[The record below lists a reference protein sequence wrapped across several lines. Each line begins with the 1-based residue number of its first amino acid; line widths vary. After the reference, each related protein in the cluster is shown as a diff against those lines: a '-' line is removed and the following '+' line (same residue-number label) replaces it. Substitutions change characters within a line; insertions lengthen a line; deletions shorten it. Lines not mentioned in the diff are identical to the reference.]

1 MPFTNYLAYW
11 KRDGFNHKN
20 GDLLKFAA
28 GAQLKKIKP
37 QDRLYIISWTKET
50 GFIFV
55 GRIIVERVVG
65 LKDAQVIMNRPNLGW
80 DTLYAIAGSDGTSNS
95 PSPAVLSPIDNLLP
109 KVWIEADKKAVIL
122 KPPFKPAQFQ
132 SFRTLSPFSTSLF
145 DNLLNSEPT

>member
-1 MPFTNYLAYW
+1 MPFTNYLVYW
-11 KRDGFNHKN
+11 KRDGFDHKN

-55 GRIIVERVVG
+55 GRIIVERIVG

-80 DTLYAIAGSDGTSNS
+80 DTLYAIAGSDGTSSS
-95 PSPAVLSPIDNLLP
+95 PTPTVLSPIDNLLS
-109 KVWIEADKKAVIL
+109 KVWIETDKKAVIL

-132 SFRTLSPFSTSLF
+132 SFRILSPYSTSLF
-145 DNLLNSEPT
+145 DNLLNSQPT

>member
-1 MPFTNYLAYW
+1 MPFTNYLVYW
-11 KRDGFNHKN
+11 KRDGFDHKN

-80 DTLYAIAGSDGTSNS
+80 DTLYAIAGSDGTSSS
-95 PSPAVLSPIDNLLP
+95 PTPAVLSPIDNLLS
-109 KVWIEADKKAVIL
+109 KVWIETDKKAVIL

-132 SFRTLSPFSTSLF
+132 SFRTLSAYSTSLF
-145 DNLLNSEPT
+145 DNLLNIELT

>member
-1 MPFTNYLAYW
+1 MQFTNYLVYW
-11 KRDGFNHKN
+11 KRDGFDHKT

-37 QDRLYIISWTKET
+37 QDRLYIISWTKKT

-80 DTLYAIAGSDGTSNS
+80 DTLYAIAGSDGNS
-95 PSPAVLSPIDNLLP
+95 SSPTPAVLSPIDNLLS
-109 KVWIEADKKAVIL
+109 KVWIETDKKAVIL

-132 SFRTLSPFSTSLF
+132 SFRTLSPYSTSLF
-145 DNLLNSEPT
+145 DNLLNSQPT